1 MKKNLLV
8 TLFITV
14 VLSLASCVSQKKF
27 DTLQAEFDRIN
38 RKYNDLNIQSKEI
51 DAQRKAL
58 EKEKAELDKQ
68 IAELDKKI
76 TELKDLQEKLKS
88 EHSIE
93 TGGLQS
99 QLQKE
104 RDELTRKQTELE
116 KLQKEFNE
124 NNKRLLDLQQMLAN
138 KDEAVQALRRRVADA
153 LLGFEGKGL
162 TVTQKNGK
170 VYVSLEE
177 QLLFKSGDWNI
188 ESRGLQAIK
197 ELAKV
202 LAVNPDINVLVEGH
216 TDNVPYG
223 GKGGI
228 LQDNWDLSVKR
239 ATTVVRALL
248 DKTGVSPKQVTAAG
262 RSEFLPIEDENTAE
276 ARKKNRRTEII
287 LTPKLDELLEILEAN

>member
-1 MKKNLLV
+1 MKKF
-8 TLFITV
+8 LFIA
-14 VLSLASCVSQKKF
+14 VLLSAMVSMPSCVSQKKF
-27 DTLQAEFDRIN
+27 DTLQAEFDKMN

-51 DAQRKAL
+51 AAQRSAL
-58 EKEKAELDKQ
+58 EKEKAELDKK
-68 IAELDKKI
+68 IAELK
-76 TELKDLQEKLKS
+76 ELQEKLKS

-104 RDELTRKQTELE
+104 RDELSRKQAELE
-116 KLQKEFNE
+116 KLQQEFNE

-138 KDEAVQALRRRVADA
+138 KEDAVKELRKRVADA

-177 QLLFKSGDWNI
+177 QLLFKSGEWTI
-188 ESRGLQAIK
+188 ESRGLQAVK
-197 ELAKV
+197 ELASV
-202 LAVNPDINVLVEGH
+202 LAANPDINVMVEGH

-223 GKGGI
+223 GRGGI
-228 LQDNWDLSVKR
+228 LLDNWDLSVKR
-239 ATTVVRALL
+239 ATTVARALL
-248 DKTGVSPKQVTAAG
+248 DKTGVNPRQVIAAG
-262 RSEFLPIEDENTAE
+262 RSEYLPIDEENTVE
-276 ARKKNRRTEII
+276 ARRKNRRTEII

>member
-1 MKKNLLV
+1 MKKFLFATVLLSV
-8 TLFITV
+8 LF
-14 VLSLASCVSQKKF
+14 SMSSCVSKKKF
-27 DTLQAEFDRIN
+27 DTLQTEFDRIN
-38 RKYNDLNIQSKEI
+38 RRYNDLNILSKEI

-58 EKEKAELDKQ
+58 EKEKAELDQ
-68 IAELDKKI
+68 RIAELK
-76 TELKDLQEKLKS
+76 ELQEKLKS

-104 RDELTRKQTELE
+104 RDELARKQNELA
-116 KLQKEFNE
+116 KLQQEFNE

-138 KDEAVQALRRRVADA
+138 KEEAVRALRKKVADA

-197 ELAKV
+197 ELAAV
-202 LAVNPDINVLVEGH
+202 LATNPDINVMVEGH

-223 GKGGI
+223 GRGGI
-228 LQDNWDLSVKR
+228 LLDNWDLSVKR
-239 ATTVVRALL
+239 ATTVARALL
-248 DKTGVSPKQVTAAG
+248 DKTGVNPRQLTAAG
-262 RSEFLPIEDENTAE
+262 RSEYLPIDEENTAE
-276 ARKKNRRTEII
+276 ARSKNRRTEII
-287 LTPKLDELLEILEAN
+287 LTPKLDELLEILEVN

>member
-1 MKKNLLV
+1 MKKF
-8 TLFITV
+8 LFITV
-14 VLSLASCVSQKKF
+14 LLSALFSMSSCVSQKKF
-27 DTLQAEFDRIN
+27 NALQAEFDRIN
-38 RKYNDLNIQSKEI
+38 RKYNDLSIQSKEI

-58 EKEKAELDKQ
+58 EKEKAELDQK
-68 IAELDKKI
+68 IAELKA
-76 TELKDLQEKLKS
+76 LQEQLKS
-88 EHSIE
+88 QHSIE

-104 RDELTRKQTELE
+104 RDELTRKQAALE
-116 KLQKEFNE
+116 KLQQEFNE

-138 KDEAVQALRRRVADA
+138 KEDAVRALRRRVADA

-177 QLLFKSGDWNI
+177 QLLFKSGDWNL

-197 ELAKV
+197 QLAAV
-202 LAVNPDINVLVEGH
+202 LASNPDINVMVEGH

-228 LQDNWDLSVKR
+228 LLDNWDLSVKR
-239 ATTVVRALL
+239 ATTVTRALL
-248 DKTGVSPKQVTAAG
+248 DKTGVNPRQVTAAG
-262 RSEFLPIEDENTAE
+262 RSEYLPIDEENSAE
-276 ARKKNRRTEII
+276 ARRKNRRTEII

>member
-1 MKKNLLV
+1 MKKIVLN
-8 TLFITV
+8 TLFLSIL
-14 VLSLASCVSQKKF
+14 LSLASCVSQKKF
-27 DTLQAEFDRIN
+27 DSLQAEFDRVN

-58 EKEKAELDKQ
+58 ENEKQ
-68 IAELDKKI
+68 ELDKKI
-76 TELKDLQEKLKS
+76 AELKELQEKLKS

-124 NNKRLLDLQQMLAN
+124 NNKRLLDLQQMLAS
-138 KDEAVQALRRRVADA
+138 KDEAVQALRKRVADA

-202 LAVNPDINVLVEGH
+202 LAVNPDINVIVEGH

-228 LQDNWDLSVKR
+228 LLDNWDLSVKR
-239 ATTVVRALL
+239 ATTVARALL
-248 DKTGVSPKQVTAAG
+248 DKTGVNPRQVTAAG
-262 RSEFLPIEDENTAE
+262 RSEYLPIEDENTTE
-276 ARKKNRRTEII
+276 ARRKNRRTEII

>member
-1 MKKNLLV
+1 MKKILLISMF
-8 TLFITV
+8 LTV
-14 VLSLASCVSQKKF
+14 LLSLSSCVSQKKF
-27 DTLQAEFDRIN
+27 DSLQSEFDKIN

-58 EKEKAELDKQ
+58 EKEKS
-68 IAELDKKI
+68 ELDKKI
-76 TELKDLQEKLKS
+76 AELKELQEKLKS
-88 EHSIE
+88 EHNIE

-104 RDELTRKQTELE
+104 RDELTRKQAELE

-124 NNKRLLDLQQMLAN
+124 NNKRLIDLQQMLAN
-138 KDEAVQALRRRVADA
+138 KDEAVKALRKRVADA

-202 LAVNPDINVLVEGH
+202 LAVNPDINVIVEGH

-228 LQDNWDLSVKR
+228 LLDNWDLSVKR
-239 ATTVVRALL
+239 ATTVARALV
-248 DKTGVSPKQVTAAG
+248 DKTGVNPRQISAAG
-262 RSEFLPIEDENTAE
+262 RSEYLPIDDENTTD
-276 ARKKNRRTEII
+276 ARRKNRRTEII
-287 LTPKLDELLEILEAN
+287 LTPKLDELLEILETN

>member
-1 MKKNLLV
+1 MKKILTNV
-8 TLFITV
+8 LFLTI
-14 VLSLASCVSQKKF
+14 LISLASCVSQKKF
-27 DTLQAEFDRIN
+27 DTLQAEFDKVN

-58 EKEKAELDKQ
+58 EKEKAELDKK
-68 IAELDKKI
+68 IA
-76 TELKDLQEKLKS
+76 ELKDLQEKLKS

-104 RDELTRKQTELE
+104 REELTRKQTELE

-124 NNKRLLDLQQMLAN
+124 NNKRLLDLQQMLAS
-138 KDEAVQALRRRVADA
+138 KDEAVKALRQRVADA

-202 LAVNPDINVLVEGH
+202 LAVNPDINVIVEGH

-228 LQDNWDLSVKR
+228 LLDNWDLSVKR
-239 ATTVVRALL
+239 ATTVARALL
-248 DKTGVSPKQVTAAG
+248 DKTGVNPKQITAAG
-262 RSEFLPIEDENTAE
+262 RSEYLPIENDDTTE
-276 ARKKNRRTEII
+276 ARRKNRRTEII

>member
-1 MKKNLLV
+1 MKKNLLIP
-8 TLFITV
+8 LFFTV
-14 VLSLASCVSQKKF
+14 ILSLASCVSQKKF

-58 EKEKAELDKQ
+58 EKEKAELDRK
-68 IAELDKKI
+68 IA
-76 TELKDLQEKLKS
+76 ELKDLQEKLKS

-104 RDELTRKQTELE
+104 RDELTRKQAELE

-138 KDEAVQALRRRVADA
+138 KDEAVKALRQRVADA

-202 LAVNPDINVLVEGH
+202 LAVNPDINVMVEGH

-239 ATTVVRALL
+239 ATTVARSLL
-248 DKTGVSPKQVTAAG
+248 DKTGVNPKQITAAG
-262 RSEFLPIEDENTAE
+262 RSEYLPVEDENTAE
-276 ARKKNRRTEII
+276 ARRKNRRTEII

>member
-1 MKKNLLV
+1 MKKILFTTMLLSI
-8 TLFITV
+8 LFGM
-14 VLSLASCVSQKKF
+14 LSCVSQKKF
-27 DTLQAEFDRIN
+27 DTLQSEFDKLN
-38 RKYNDLNIQSKEI
+38 RRYNDLNIQSKEI
-51 DAQRKAL
+51 AAQRSAL
-58 EKEKAELDKQ
+58 EKDKAELDRK
-68 IAELDKKI
+68 IAELNA
-76 TELKDLQEKLKS
+76 LQEKLKS

-104 RDELTRKQTELE
+104 RDELSRKQAELE
-116 KLQKEFNE
+116 KLQQEFNE
-124 NNKRLLDLQQMLAN
+124 NNKRLIDLQQMLAN
-138 KDEAVQALRRRVADA
+138 KDEAVKALRKRVADA

-197 ELAKV
+197 ELASV
-202 LAVNPDINVLVEGH
+202 LAVNPDINVMVEGH

-223 GKGGI
+223 GKGGV
-228 LQDNWDLSVKR
+228 LLDNWDLSVKR

-248 DKTGVSPKQVTAAG
+248 DKTGVNPRQITASG
-262 RSEFLPIEDENTAE
+262 RSEFLPIDEENTAD

>member
-1 MKKNLLV
+1 MKKI
-8 TLFITV
+8 LFITV
-14 VLSLASCVSQKKF
+14 LLSVLFSLSSCVSKKKF
-27 DTLQAEFDRIN
+27 DSLQIEFEKMN
-38 RKYNDLNIQSKEI
+38 RKYNDLNILSKEI

-58 EKEKAELDKQ
+58 EKEKTELDQK
-68 IAELDKKI
+68 IA
-76 TELKDLQEKLKS
+76 ELKDLQEKLKS
-88 EHSIE
+88 DHNIE

-104 RDELTRKQTELE
+104 RDELSRKQAELE
-116 KLQKEFNE
+116 KLQQEFNE

-138 KDEAVQALRRRVADA
+138 KDEAVRALRKRVSDA

-177 QLLFKSGDWNI
+177 QLLFKSGDWNL

-197 ELAKV
+197 ELAAV
-202 LAVNPDINVLVEGH
+202 LAVNPDINVMVEGH

-223 GKGGI
+223 GKSGI
-228 LQDNWDLSVKR
+228 LLDNWDLSVKR
-239 ATTVVRALL
+239 ATTVARALL
-248 DKTGVSPKQVTAAG
+248 DKTGVNPRQLTAAG
-262 RSEFLPIEDENTAE
+262 RSEYLPIDEENSTD
-276 ARKKNRRTEII
+276 ARRKNRRTEII